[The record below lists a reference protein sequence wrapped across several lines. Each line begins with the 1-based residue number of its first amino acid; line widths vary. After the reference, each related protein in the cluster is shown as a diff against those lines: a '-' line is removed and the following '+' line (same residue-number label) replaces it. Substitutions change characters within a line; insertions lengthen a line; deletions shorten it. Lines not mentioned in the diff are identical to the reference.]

1 MSSSLC
7 MCDSPCLQGLSLAFC
22 IEEFFVF
29 EDPQLKYHLVKGQNH
44 QDMTYYWDLTLHN
57 YGSWLVGETAFGKLS
72 YLPSG
77 SWKGTMGNK
86 DEMEPEWDLQGSS
99 GT

>member
-1 MSSSLC
+1 
-7 MCDSPCLQGLSLAFC
+7 MCDSPCLKDLSLAFC

-44 QDMTYYWDLTLHN
+44 QDMTYYWDVTLHN
-57 YGSWLVGETAFGKLS
+57 YGSWLVGETDFGKLS

-77 SWKGTMGNK
+77 KAVGKAPWATRMKWNLNGTYK
-86 DEMEPEWDLQGSS
+86 DQVEPR
-99 GT
+99 